1 MKIQHHKQ
9 VVDML
14 GKEWDLCKV
23 KSKAIGNTCAWIY
36 WFEILSEAERF
47 VLEYSDGKVIGICA
61 YSKWNSKKFWLR
73 KKYYLLLKWILMHSF
88 LIRDKLE
95 MKKYD
100 SDYDFLPLDIENLYD
115 GEIAIIILDKNNRG
129 KGIGKKMFQKTLEIA
144 KEDDMK
150 NIVILS
156 DETSNYKFYENLGC
170 KKIYEMKVDNG
181 EPNEN
186 GEIEPEMGY
195 AYGIHF

>member
-1 MKIQHHKQ
+1 MKLKHHKQ

-14 GKEWDLCKV
+14 GREWDLCKV

-36 WFEILSEAERF
+36 WFEILSEAENF
-47 VLEYSDGKVIGICA
+47 VFEYSDGNIIGICA
-61 YSKWNSKKFWLR
+61 YTKWNSKKFLVR
-73 KKYYLLLKWILMHSF
+73 KKYYALLKWILMHSF
-88 LIRDKLE
+88 LIRNKSE

-100 SDYDFLPLDIENLYD
+100 KDYDFLAPDIEKLYD
-115 GEIAIIILDKNNRG
+115 GEITILILDKDKRG
-129 KGIGKKMFQKTLEIA
+129 KGIGKKIFQKTIEMA

-181 EPNEN
+181 EPNEK
-186 GEIEPEMGY
+186 GEIEPEMAY
-195 AYGIHF
+195 AYAIDF